1 MCRIGNTQLQNFFRR
16 KPQKLVLAEIRAK
29 KVCNF
34 FIKQLALEFSRYRFQ
49 RIFTKPAK
57 SADFDFLKLLGEVFI
72 KQDFWR
78 SSFLITVHT
87 LRCSHLQYLIA
98 RYKIKHKSTIFLIY
112 VFFKH
117 FFVRGSIKRQSEEMV
132 MKYLDHFLQYC
143 RCKIFVITQGLVYTS
158 SAKPTDETWN
168 S

>member
-1 MCRIGNTQLQNFFRR
+1 MNCVILLVSKAFVVIVFFFERKWFFFCMNKMNKILMCRMGNTQLQNFFRR

-34 FIKQLALEFSRYRFQ
+34 VIKQLALEFSRYRFQ

-98 RYKIKHKSTIFLIY
+98 RYKIKHKPTIFLIY
-112 VFFKH
+112 VFF
-117 FFVRGSIKRQSEEMV
+117 
-132 MKYLDHFLQYC
+132 
-143 RCKIFVITQGLVYTS
+143 
-158 SAKPTDETWN
+158 
-168 S
+168 

>member
-1 MCRIGNTQLQNFFRR
+1 MNCVILLVSKAFVVIVFLFERKWFFFCMNKMNKILMCRMGNTQLQNFFRR

-98 RYKIKHKSTIFLIY
+98 RYKIKHKPTIFLIY
-112 VFFKH
+112 VFF
-117 FFVRGSIKRQSEEMV
+117 
-132 MKYLDHFLQYC
+132 
-143 RCKIFVITQGLVYTS
+143 
-158 SAKPTDETWN
+158 
-168 S
+168 